1 VNKIDS
7 KIIEC
12 IQQGENDPVLAYLY
26 EHTLKKVR
34 RYVLQNNG
42 SQEEASDIFQDAVV
56 IFFNQVKQNKF
67 NQQYGIDGFIFS
79 VSRNLWI
86 DKVRRDKRF
95 QNKDLSL
102 MESEFPDSSDHL
114 GDLITQEKSSA
125 MRSVFEKLD
134 EKCQKILRFS
144 IFEKL
149 SMKEI
154 GEKMGYANENVAKTN
169 NYRCKQ
175 YLQKL
180 VNEDKNLL
188 NLLKH

>member
-1 VNKIDS
+1 MNKIDS
-7 KIIEC
+7 KIIQC
-12 IQQGENDPVLAYLY
+12 IQKGENDPALAYLY

-34 RYVLQNNG
+34 RYVIQNNG
-42 SQEEASDIFQDAVV
+42 TLEEASDIFQDAVI

-67 NQQYGIDGFIFS
+67 NEQYGIDGFIYS

-86 DKVRRDKRF
+86 DKVRKDKRL

-102 MESEFPDSSDHL
+102 MESDVPDTFDLL
-114 GDLITQEKSSA
+114 GDLITREKSSA
-125 MRSVFEKLD
+125 MKQVFQKLD

-144 IFEKL
+144 IYEKL

-154 GEKMGYANENVAKTN
+154 SEKMGYASENVAKTN

>member
-7 KIIEC
+7 KIIQC
-12 IQQGENDPVLAYLY
+12 IQKGENDPALAYLY

-34 RYVLQNNG
+34 RYVIQNNG
-42 SQEEASDIFQDAVV
+42 TLEEASDIFQDAVI

-67 NQQYGIDGFIFS
+67 NEQYGIDGFIYS

-86 DKVRRDKRF
+86 DKVRKDKRL

-102 MESEFPDSSDHL
+102 MESDVPDTFDLL
-114 GDLITQEKSSA
+114 GDLITREKSSA
-125 MRSVFEKLD
+125 MKQVFQKLD

-144 IFEKL
+144 IYEKL

-154 GEKMGYANENVAKTN
+154 SEKMGYASENVAKTN